1 MDFEPTSE
9 LNVERL
15 TTCQHFHMRAI
26 LKRFDT
32 ELGIRVQYKASGDVE
47 YLEPD
52 SPAFVGMRSWSQEAE
67 VAISAPIEDRFI
79 KEVQRLVQG
88 GSVNNHKALS
98 RYHLLWTLRHRY
110 AKHPKIDTALFP
122 SECGSLPKDA
132 EEWLE
137 ARNKVPVRQGGVV
150 PGRFMTAQSLK
161 DDLNYEANIAV
172 YEGVVWT
179 VIRSPD
185 ARLISADCYG
195 DCLLMVVD
203 PHLALQGQYSKRPA
217 APKIIGIDDA
227 ANLNRRSLQSAV
239 DFTFG

>member
-1 MDFEPTSE
+1 MDFEPTSD
-9 LNVERL
+9 LNIERL

-26 LKRFDT
+26 IKRFDT
-32 ELGIRVQYKASGDVE
+32 ELGIRVQYKANGQME
-47 YLEPD
+47 FLEPD
-52 SPAFVGMRSWSQEAE
+52 SPAFVGMRTWSQEAE
-67 VAISAPIEDRFI
+67 VPISAPIEERFI

-88 GSVNNHKALS
+88 GEVNNHKALS
-98 RYHLLWTLRHRY
+98 RYHLLWTLRHHY
-110 AKHPKIDTALFP
+110 VKSPKVDTALFP

-137 ARNKVPVRQGGVV
+137 ARSKVPVRQGGVV
-150 PGRFMTAQSLK
+150 PGRCITTQSLK
-161 DDLNYEANIAV
+161 EDLNYEANIAV
-172 YEGVVWT
+172 YEGVVWS

-203 PHLALQGQYSKRPA
+203 PHLALQGQHSRRPA
-217 APKIIGIDDA
+217 AQKTISIDDA
-227 ANLNRRSLQSAV
+227 TKLNRRSLESAV